1 MALPTACTAKTTG
14 SGVSYLFNTI
24 DRYIAIHVIKGWLL
38 IMLVVIT
45 LFSFL
50 ELVSQL
56 DDVGDGSFTISD
68 AFLFVLLTIPKRI
81 TMLTPVSAMV
91 GSVIALVGL
100 ANSGELMA
108 MRAAG
113 MSMQRIVVS
122 LLKVG
127 MLILLIALVFEQWV
141 APTLEQK
148 ALRMHSMKTSGLSLA
163 GGDGFWSRN
172 KQFFVRV
179 GDIQYGRL
187 PSDIEIF
194 EFKESHQLV
203 TYIRADVARL
213 QKNGEWMLTNA
224 SVKHFQDKSID
235 ISQHDNFSWKTFLSA
250 TEIRALEFPID
261 SLSIADLSGYVDY
274 LHSVGEPYQNHRH
287 QLWKKISRPFSAA
300 VMVLLASL
308 FAFGSHRSLNKGKRI
323 IQATIIALLL
333 YFTSEIVANAGIL
346 FGIDPILTAIL
357 PILIIGSIVMLQ
369 LKRTF

>member
-1 MALPTACTAKTTG
+1 M
-14 SGVSYLFNTI
+14 SYLFNTI
-24 DRYIAIHVIKGWLL
+24 DRYIAIHVLKGWML
-38 IMLVVIT
+38 ILLVVIV

-50 ELVSQL
+50 ELVNQL
-56 DDVGDGSFTISD
+56 DDVGDGSYKIVD

-100 ANSGELMA
+100 SNSGELMA

-113 MSMQRIVVS
+113 MSIRRIVIS

-127 MLILLIALVFEQWV
+127 VLILLAALVFEQWI
-141 APTLEQK
+141 APSLEQQ

-172 KQFFVRV
+172 KQIFVRI
-179 GDIQYGRL
+179 GDIQFGRL

-213 QKNGEWMLTNA
+213 QQNGEWVLTNA
-224 SVKHFQDKSID
+224 SVKHFHDKSID
-235 ISQHDNFSWKTFLSA
+235 IIQHNNFSWKTFLST

-261 SLSIADLSGYVDY
+261 SLSIGDLSGYVSY
-274 LHSVGEPYQNHRH
+274 LKRVGEPYQDHRH

-308 FAFGSHRSLNKGKRI
+308 FAFGSHRSPNKGKRI
-323 IQATIIALLL
+323 IQATVVALML

-346 FGIDPILTAIL
+346 FGANPILTAIL
-357 PILIIGSIVMLQ
+357 PILIIISIVILQ

>member
-1 MALPTACTAKTTG
+1 M
-14 SGVSYLFNTI
+14 SYLFNTI
-24 DRYIAIHVIKGWLL
+24 DRYIAIHVLKGWLL
-38 IMLVVIT
+38 IMLVVIV

-50 ELVSQL
+50 ELANQL
-56 DDVGDGSFTISD
+56 DDVGDGDYTISD

-81 TMLTPVSAMV
+81 TMLAPVSAMV

-100 ANSGELMA
+100 ANNGELMA

-113 MSMQRIVVS
+113 MSIRRIVVS

-127 MLILLIALVFEQWV
+127 VLILLVTLVFEQWL
-141 APTLEQK
+141 APTFEQQ

-194 EFKESHQLV
+194 EFNEKHQLL

-213 QKNGEWMLTNA
+213 QKNGEWVLTNA
-224 SVKHFQDKSID
+224 SVKNIHDKSID
-235 ISQHDNFSWKTFLSA
+235 ISQHNNFSWKTFLSA

-274 LHSVGEPYQNHRH
+274 LRSVGEPYQDHRH

-300 VMVLLASL
+300 AMVLLASL

-323 IQATIIALLL
+323 MQATILALLL
-333 YFTSEIVANAGIL
+333 YFMSEIVANAGVL
-346 FGIDPILTAIL
+346 FGADPMLTAIL
-357 PILIIGSIVMLQ
+357 PILIIISIVMWQ

>member
-1 MALPTACTAKTTG
+1 M
-14 SGVSYLFNTI
+14 SYLFNTI
-24 DRYIAIHVIKGWLL
+24 DRYIAIHVLKGWLL
-38 IMLVVIT
+38 IMLVVIV

-50 ELVSQL
+50 ELANQL
-56 DDVGDGSFTISD
+56 DEIGDGNYAISD
-68 AFLFVLLTIPKRI
+68 AFWYVLLTIPKRI

-100 ANSGELMA
+100 ANNGELMA

-113 MSMQRIVVS
+113 MSIQRIVVS

-127 MLILLIALVFEQWV
+127 ILILLTALVFEQWI
-141 APTLEQK
+141 APTLEQQ

-194 EFKESHQLV
+194 EFNEKHQLL

-213 QKNGEWMLTNA
+213 QKNGEWILTNA
-224 SVKHFQDKSID
+224 SVKNIHDKSID
-235 ISQHDNFSWKTFLSA
+235 MSQHNNFSWKTFLSA

-261 SLSIADLSGYVDY
+261 SLSIGDLSGYVDY
-274 LHSVGEPYQNHRH
+274 LRSIGEPYQNHRH

-323 IQATIIALLL
+323 IQATIVALVL
-333 YFTSEIVANAGIL
+333 YFMSEIVANAGVL
-346 FGIDPILTAIL
+346 FGADPMLTAIL
-357 PILIIGSIVMLQ
+357 PILIIISIVMWQ